1 MADKVIG
8 AASSDRSPEA
18 LLKQAVADA
27 KAKAAPVPQAR
38 KRLPSVDPLLAGV
51 TAAALTLGLAMG
63 AGAMSLV
70 SPKADRSSET
80 LTQIQSRLDTRHADV
95 ARLQGE
101 IEKIGKVLAQV
112 QDATESVRSEA
123 RNRSATL
130 NDRIGK
136 SEQTIVAKVASVA
149 ERQDQT
155 ERDQTAKIAALT
167 AQLEKRAAPPAPA
180 APVVAPQASRA
191 PQPEPTE
198 TGSISDKPKASAPA
212 VIESWAVREVYNG
225 VAVIEDRRHRLVEV
239 GPGDTIPGIGKVD
252 SVERRGRGWAV
263 VTKQGLITTQTW

>member
-18 LLKQAVADA
+18 LLKQAVSGA
-27 KAKAAPVPQAR
+27 KPKAAPVLPAR
-38 KRLPSVDPLLAGV
+38 KRLPAIDPRLAGL
-51 TAAALTLGLAMG
+51 TGAALAIGLALG
-63 AGAMSLV
+63 AGGMSLA
-70 SPKADRSSET
+70 SPKADRSAET
-80 LTQIQSRLDTRHADV
+80 LTQIQSRLDTRHSDV
-95 ARLQGE
+95 ARLQAD
-101 IEKIGKVLAQV
+101 IEKLGKVLAQV
-112 QDATESVRSEA
+112 QDATEAVRSEGK
-123 RNRSATL
+123 NRSATL

-136 SEQTIVAKVASVA
+136 SEQAIVAKVTSVA
-149 ERQDQT
+149 DRQDQT

-167 AQLEKRAAPPAPA
+167 AQLEKRAAQPAAA
-180 APVVAPQASRA
+180 APVVAPQAA
-191 PQPEPTE
+191 KATPPEPTE
-198 TGSISDKPKASAPA
+198 TGSLADKAKLSTPS

-239 GPGDTIPGIGKVD
+239 GQGDTIPGVGKVD